1 MNLAPDP
8 RNTPP
13 SAENDAVEGTGA
25 VDKEQE
31 SIDWLRRA
39 ARAYQQSTT
48 YVDSNYRKQWDDGI
62 RAFNNQ
68 HSSDSKYNA
77 PAYDKRSKLFRPK
90 TRSVIRKNE
99 SAAAA
104 AFFSNME
111 VVSIQATDQ
120 SDPVQRASAEVMAQ
134 LLQFRLTKTIPWFQT
149 VLGGLQDS
157 QTTGA
162 ACAHVH
168 WVYDATRDPIIDKPV
183 IDLIPI
189 ENVRFDPAASWIDP
203 VNTSPYFIELIPMW
217 AMDIQ
222 AKMDSGEWKTVPLR
236 PGSTQEASNS
246 TRQARTGGH
255 EDPTDQTR
263 PANDYE
269 LFWVQRHIHRR
280 GGQDVTFY
288 TLGTIALLS
297 EPIPLKQVVFH
308 GKRPY
313 VIGNAILETHKPIP
327 SGVPQVSKGLQ
338 DEANEIANQRIDNVK
353 FALNKKWFAKRGV
366 DVDLPG
372 LVRNVPGGIVM
383 MNDPVNDVREITW
396 PDVTASA
403 YEEQNRINVDMDEL
417 LGNFNPAGLMAQNGL
432 NAPARNMAL
441 LNQSNGTLVEYL
453 LKTYVE
459 TFIQPV
465 LRLLIL
471 TEQQYE
477 TDRVV
482 LGIAAKQSKMLQRA
496 GIDQVTD
503 ELLMQEVTLTVNVGM
518 GATDPAQ
525 KLQKFMTAM
534 TSYTGMLQHPTP
546 GINMI
551 EVGKEI
557 FGHLGYQD
565 GSRFFT
571 TDNPQIAAMA
581 QTITMLK
588 QQMVQ
593 LEAKLKEKNDATQA
607 GIIKTQITSK
617 AKVDQENVRQKG
629 EDRRA
634 LSMHMLEVMH
644 RPPEPK
650 KEPSGSGKSRAKT

>member
-1 MNLAPDP
+1 MDLAQDP

-13 SAENDAVEGTGA
+13 SSQNDSVEGAGGRQ
-25 VDKEQE
+25 DE
-31 SIDWLRRA
+31 SEGIDWLRRA
-39 ARAYQQSTT
+39 TTAYNQSTT
-48 YVDSNYRKQWDDGI
+48 YVDSNFRKQWDDGI
-62 RAFNNQ
+62 RAFHNQ
-68 HSSDSKYNA
+68 HANDSKYNA

-99 SAAAA
+99 AAAAA

-134 LLQFRLTKTIPWFQT
+134 LLQYRLTKTIPWFQT

-157 QTTGA
+157 QVTGA

-168 WVYDATRDPIIDKPV
+168 WMYDASRDPIIDKPV
-183 IDLIPI
+183 VDLVPI
-189 ENVRFDPAASWIDP
+189 ENVRFDPAASWLDP
-203 VNTSPYFIELIPMW
+203 VNTSPYFIEIIPMW

-222 AKMDSGEWKTVPLR
+222 SKIDSGEWKDVPLHT
-236 PGSTQEASNS
+236 GSTSGAANS
-246 TRQARTGGH
+246 TRQARVSGA
-255 EDPTDQTR
+255 EDPTDQPR
-263 PANDYE
+263 AAQDYD
-269 LFWVQRHIHRR
+269 LFWVHRHIHRNK
-280 GGQDVTFY
+280 GQDFTFY
-288 TLGTIALLS
+288 TLGTLALLS
-297 EPIPLKQVVFH
+297 EPVPLKNIVFH
-308 GKRPY
+308 GRRPY
-313 VIGNAILETHKPIP
+313 VIGNAILETHRSIP
-327 SGVPQVSKGLQ
+327 AGVPQISKGLQ

-432 NAPARNMAL
+432 QAPARNMAL

-477 TDRVV
+477 TDRVI

-496 GIDQVTD
+496 GVDKVTD
-503 ELLMQEVTLTVNVGM
+503 ELLIQEVTLTVNVGM

-534 TSYTGMLQHPTP
+534 QSFTGMMQHPTP

-571 TDNPQIAAMA
+571 SANPQIDAMA
-581 QTITMLK
+581 QKITELQGII
-588 QQMVQ
+588 QQQ
-593 LEAKLKEKNDATQA
+593 EAKIKEKDSATQA
-607 GIIKTQITSK
+607 GVIKTQIQAKSK
-617 AKVDQENVRQKG
+617 KDTEELKQKG

-634 LSMHMLEVMH
+634 LSLHMLEVMH
-644 RPPEPK
+644 REP
-650 KEPSGSGKSRAKT
+650 KEPSGSGKSGSKARAS

>member
-1 MNLAPDP
+1 MNLSPDP

-13 SAENDAVEGTGA
+13 SSQNDSVEGGGGEVDERGA
-25 VDKEQE
+25 V
-31 SIDWLRRA
+31 DWLRRA
-39 ARAYQQSTT
+39 TQAYNQSTS
-48 YVDSNYRKQWDDGI
+48 YVDSNFRKQWDDGI

-68 HSSDSKYNA
+68 HANDSKYNA

-90 TRSVIRKNE
+90 TRSVIRKTE
-99 SAAAA
+99 AAAAA

-134 LLQFRLTKTIPWFQT
+134 LLQYRLTKTIPWFQT

-157 QTTGA
+157 QVTGA

-168 WVYDATRDPIIDKPV
+168 WVYDAARDPIIDKPV

-189 ENVRFDPAASWIDP
+189 ENVRFDPAASWLDP

-222 AKMDSGEWKTVPLR
+222 AKMDSGEWKQVPLR
-236 PGSTQEASNS
+236 PGSTNQGTSS
-246 TRQARTGGH
+246 TRNARVNGH

-269 LFWVQRHIHRR
+269 LFWVQRHIHRN
-280 GGQDVTFY
+280 GTQDMTFY
-288 TLGTIALLS
+288 TLGTLALLS
-297 EPIPLKQVVFH
+297 EPIPLKQIVFH
-308 GKRPY
+308 GRRPY
-313 VIGNAILETHKPIP
+313 VIGNAILETHKSIP
-327 SGVPQVSKGLQ
+327 SGVPQISKGLQ

-383 MNDPVNDVREITW
+383 MNDPINDVREITW

-432 NAPARNMAL
+432 QAPARNMAL

-459 TFIQPV
+459 TFVQPV

-477 TDRVV
+477 TDRVI

-518 GATDPAQ
+518 GATDPQQ

-565 GSRFFT
+565 GSRFFSN
-571 TDNPQIAAMA
+571 DNPQIAAMA

-588 QQMVQ
+588 QQMGQ
-593 LEAKLKEKNDATQA
+593 LEMQLKEKNSATQA
-607 GIIKTQITSK
+607 GVIKTQIQAKSK
-617 AKVDQENVRQKG
+617 LDAEELKQKG

-644 RPPEPK
+644 LPPEPK